1 MYRTLTT
8 IAFLLL
14 SMVAQGQNVLALV
27 IGSVTDSSGN
37 PVAGHPVTLTATPTP
52 GTSGVAITAQLI
64 TSANGYFGDSLLL
77 PGVTGTLVLSTADCN
92 GATLSNTFSYSPN
105 SGSVMTVNSPFVL
118 CAGGSGGGG
127 GAPLTCDALFLPDS
141 NQVLAGLVH
150 LVNACTSTYTGPAAT
165 TTTNYA
171 WTFGDGGTATGA
183 YPNHYYSAPGTYGV
197 CVTMAT
203 TTSNGYGCTDTYCD
217 SITIDST
224 GFMVFKTQAGFTL
237 QVIDASQL
245 RTAEFP
251 ALELRLSPNPA
262 SSGTPIT
269 WSSNASVDEAELLD
283 LQGSVLRTGTSSL
296 ATEGLPAGI
305 YVVRARTPW
314 GPIAQR
320 IVLTH

>member
-1 MYRTLTT
+1 MKK
-8 IAFLLL
+8 FVFVFVLLL
-14 SMVAQGQNVLALV
+14 ASATAQGQNVLALV
-27 IGSVTDSSGN
+27 IGSVTDSTGN

-52 GTSGVAITAQLI
+52 GTAGVAITAQLI
-64 TSANGYFGDSLLL
+64 TSANGYFGDSLML

-118 CAGGSGGGG
+118 CTSGGGG
-127 GAPLTCDALFLPDS
+127 GPALTCDALFILDS

-183 YPNHYYSAPGTYGV
+183 YPNHFYTAPGTYGV
-197 CVTMAT
+197 CVTMAS
-203 TTSNGYGCTDTYCD
+203 TTSNGYSCTDTYCD

-251 ALELRLSPNPA
+251 ALELHLSPNPA
-262 SSGTPIT
+262 SSGTLIT
-269 WSSNASVDEAELLD
+269 WSSNATVDEAELLD

-305 YVVRARTPW
+305 YLVRARTPW